1 MHKCIAIAG
10 FMGVGKTTVG
20 RQLAEDLSMPFVDL
34 DAEIERRS
42 GRSCAQ
48 WFVESGETAFR
59 EIETEVLASILSGE
73 PVVLALGGGTVHHGD
88 NLTIVMANAQV
99 VWLDLP
105 LDEIQARLG
114 SVDHRRPLWKDASA
128 LYEARRP
135 GFERIV
141 ARIECTGRTAAQVV
155 SAIRGSIQCE

>member
-1 MHKCIAIAG
+1 M
-10 FMGVGKTTVG
+10 G
-20 RQLAEDLSMPFVDL
+20 RQLAEELSMPFVDL
-34 DAEIERRS
+34 DSEIERRS

-48 WFVESGETAFR
+48 WFAESGEEAFR
-59 EIETEVLASILSGE
+59 KTETEVLESVLSGE

-88 NLTIVMANAQV
+88 NLKIAKANAQL

-105 LDEIQARLG
+105 LDEIRARLG
-114 SVDHRRPLWKDASA
+114 PQDNRRPLWKDASA

-141 ARIECTGRTAAQVV
+141 PRIECAGRTPAQVV
-155 SAIRGSIQCE
+155 SAIRGAIPCE

>member
-1 MHKCIAIAG
+1 
-10 FMGVGKTTVG
+10 MGVGKTTVG

-42 GRSCAQ
+42 RRSCAQ
-48 WFVESGETAFR
+48 WFAESGEGAFR
-59 EIETEVLASILSGE
+59 KIETEVLESVLCGE

-88 NLTIVMANAQV
+88 NLTFAQANAQV

-105 LDEIQARLG
+105 LEEIRARLEPLDE
-114 SVDHRRPLWKDASA
+114 SRPLWKDASA

-141 ARIECTGRTAAQVV
+141 ARIECTGRTTAQVV
-155 SAIRGSIQCE
+155 SAIRGTIQCE